1 MNRIA
6 IGLINACGINTSLD
20 EITLEG
26 EKQDLQAIIVTES
39 RLKPLTVLPTHWHQ
53 QHTFGEQRGLA
64 YVHFGGI
71 SSLITPQY
79 QTFLL
84 SLTQSQY
91 LPSHFPTRRI
101 SHILSPPTT
110 MPFRP

>member
-39 RLKPLTVLPTHWHQ
+39 RLKPLTVVPTHWHQ

-64 YVHFGGI
+64 HVHFGGI
-71 SSLITPQY
+71 SCLINPNTK
-79 QTFLL
+79 L
-84 SLTQSQY
+84 SFY
-91 LPSHFPTRRI
+91 PLPSPSPYLLIFQLDEYRI
-101 SHILSPPTT
+101 Y
-110 MPFRP
+110 